1 MLHTQPREGAYL
13 SAYQP
18 SAYLLSARPVSDP
31 PHSRIAEYEKSTREV
46 VREILAIR
54 LGANGS

>member
-18 SAYLLSARPVSDP
+18 TAYLLSAARSEP
-31 PHSRIAEYEKSTREV
+31 
-46 VREILAIR
+46 ILPIGRNWMLFAQC
-54 LGANGS
+54 